1 MAFRWFFLLLA
12 LIATSGSGCSKTEK
26 KANIPVEGGTYFSIR
41 QFAKDQLDAYWG
53 QPFTLQRIETVNGE
67 TDSAYISTYKMDWA
81 SVLKTFFESD
91 ISDPKY
97 LGKYRFS
104 MFDDDATDSRTYYYE
119 AIEED
124 LFTRSLQIITNP
136 YNDMIKSIYIE
147 TASNGRMGQRSQ
159 KLYYSPVKVIQIQ
172 EFESSALGKD
182 KNSRIEYRFMY

>member
-1 MAFRWFFLLLA
+1 MTLSLFRVLLA
-12 LIATSGSGCSKTEK
+12 FTVLTVSACGKKEK
-26 KANIPVEGGTYFSIR
+26 EVNIPTDNGTYFSIR

-53 QPFTLQRIETVNGE
+53 QPFTLQKTQTVNGK
-67 TDSAYISTYKMDWA
+67 TDSAYISTYNMDWA

-104 MFDDDATDSRTYYYE
+104 MFDDESTDSRNYYYE
-119 AIEED
+119 AIDKD

-147 TASNGRMGQRSQ
+147 TSSNGRMGQRSQ
-159 KLYYSPVKVIQIQ
+159 KLYYKPIKIIQIQ
-172 EFESSALGKD
+172 EFESLALEKD
-182 KNSRIEYRFMY
+182 KSSRVEYRFMY